1 MLEPFFNPFLRVN
14 VILTLLFTRKD
25 DRLMKI
31 LLIGASG
38 TLGSAVKERL
48 EKKADVITAGRHSGD
63 VTVDITSVYSIKKMY
78 AEVGKV
84 DAIVSATG
92 SATFSPL
99 TELTPEKNAVTISS
113 KLGGQINLVLL
124 GINSLNDN
132 GSFTLTT
139 GIMMEDPIVQGA
151 SAAMANGAVTAFAK
165 SAAIEMPRG
174 LRINTVSPNV
184 LEESWDR
191 LEPFFQGFNPVPAER
206 VARAFEKSV
215 FGAQTGESY
224 KVY

>member
-1 MLEPFFNPFLRVN
+1 
-14 VILTLLFTRKD
+14 
-25 DRLMKI
+25 MKI

-38 TLGSAVKERL
+38 TLGSAVKDRL

-63 VTVDITSVYSIKKMY
+63 VTVDITSIDSIKKMY
-78 AEVGKV
+78 AQVGKV

-124 GINSLNDN
+124 GIDSLNDY

-174 LRINTVSPNV
+174 IRINTVSPNV
-184 LEESWDR
+184 LEESWDK
-191 LEPFFQGFNPVPAER
+191 LEPFFQGFLPVPAAK

-215 FGAQTGESY
+215 FGAQTGQSY
-224 KVY
+224 QVY

>member
-1 MLEPFFNPFLRVN
+1 
-14 VILTLLFTRKD
+14 
-25 DRLMKI
+25 MKI

-38 TLGSAVKERL
+38 TLGSAVKDRL
-48 EKKADVITAGRHSGD
+48 EKKAEVITAGRHSGD
-63 VTVDITSVYSIKKMY
+63 VTVDITSVDSIKKMY
-78 AEVGKV
+78 AQVGKV

-124 GINSLNDN
+124 GIDSLNDN

-174 LRINTVSPNV
+174 IRINTVSPNV
-184 LEESWDR
+184 LEESWDK
-191 LEPFFQGFNPVPAER
+191 LEPFFQGFIPVPAAKA
-206 VARAFEKSV
+206 ARAFEKSV
-215 FGAQTGESY
+215 FGAQTGQSY

>member
-1 MLEPFFNPFLRVN
+1 
-14 VILTLLFTRKD
+14 
-25 DRLMKI
+25 MKI

-38 TLGSAVKERL
+38 TLGSAVKDRL
-48 EKKADVITAGRHSGD
+48 EKKAEVITAGRHSGD
-63 VTVDITSVYSIKKMY
+63 VTVDITSVDSIKKMY
-78 AEVGKV
+78 AQVGKV

-124 GINSLNDN
+124 GIDSLNDN

-174 LRINTVSPNV
+174 IRINTVSPNV
-184 LEESWDR
+184 LEESWDK
-191 LEPFFQGFNPVPAER
+191 LEPFFQGFIPVPAAKA
-206 VARAFEKSV
+206 ARAFEKSV

>member
-1 MLEPFFNPFLRVN
+1 
-14 VILTLLFTRKD
+14 
-25 DRLMKI
+25 MKI

-38 TLGSAVKERL
+38 TLGSAVKDRL

-63 VTVDITSVYSIKKMY
+63 MTVDITSIDSIKKMY
-78 AEVGKV
+78 AQIGKV

-124 GINSLNDN
+124 GINSLNDH

-139 GIMMEDPIVQGA
+139 GIMMEDPIVQGS

-174 LRINTVSPNV
+174 IRINTVSPNV
-184 LEESWDR
+184 LEESWDK
-191 LEPFFQGFNPVPAER
+191 LEPFFQGFLPVPAAK

-215 FGAQTGESY
+215 FGAQTGQSY
-224 KVY
+224 QVY

>member
-1 MLEPFFNPFLRVN
+1 
-14 VILTLLFTRKD
+14 
-25 DRLMKI
+25 MKI

-63 VTVDITSVYSIKKMY
+63 VTVDITSVDSIKKMY
-78 AEVGKV
+78 TQVGKV
-84 DAIVSATG
+84 DAVVSATG

-174 LRINTVSPNV
+174 LRINTVSPNI

>member
-1 MLEPFFNPFLRVN
+1 
-14 VILTLLFTRKD
+14 
-25 DRLMKI
+25 MKI

-38 TLGSAVKERL
+38 TLGSAVKDRL

-63 VTVDITSVYSIKKMY
+63 VTVDITSIDSIKKMY
-78 AEVGKV
+78 AQVGKV

-124 GINSLNDN
+124 GIDSLNDH

-174 LRINTVSPNV
+174 IRINTVSPNV
-184 LEESWDR
+184 LEESWDK
-191 LEPFFQGFNPVPAER
+191 LEPFFQGFLPVPAAK

-215 FGAQTGESY
+215 FGVQTGQSY
-224 KVY
+224 QVY

>member
-1 MLEPFFNPFLRVN
+1 
-14 VILTLLFTRKD
+14 
-25 DRLMKI
+25 MKI

-38 TLGSAVKERL
+38 TLGSAVKDRL

-63 VTVDITSVYSIKKMY
+63 ITVDITSVESIKKMY
-78 AEVGKV
+78 AQVGKV

-124 GINSLNDN
+124 GIDSLNDN

-174 LRINTVSPNV
+174 IRINTVSPNV
-184 LEESWDR
+184 LEESWDK
-191 LEPFFQGFNPVPAER
+191 LEPFFQGFIPVPAAKA
-206 VARAFEKSV
+206 ARAFEKSV

>member
-1 MLEPFFNPFLRVN
+1 
-14 VILTLLFTRKD
+14 
-25 DRLMKI
+25 MKI

-38 TLGSAVKERL
+38 TLGSAVKDRL
-48 EKKADVITAGRHSGD
+48 EKKAEVITAGRHSGD
-63 VTVDITSVYSIKKMY
+63 VTVDITSIDSIIDSIKKMY
-78 AEVGKV
+78 EQVGKV

-124 GINSLNDN
+124 GIDSLNDK

-174 LRINTVSPNV
+174 IRINTVSPNV
-184 LEESWDR
+184 LEESWDK
-191 LEPFFQGFNPVPAER
+191 LESFFQGFVPVPAAK

>member
-1 MLEPFFNPFLRVN
+1 
-14 VILTLLFTRKD
+14 
-25 DRLMKI
+25 MKI

-38 TLGSAVKERL
+38 TLGSAAKERL
-48 EKKADVITAGRHSGD
+48 EKKADVITAGRHSGN
-63 VTVDITSVYSIKKMY
+63 VTVDITSVDSIKKMY

-139 GIMMEDPIVQGA
+139 GVMMEDPIVQGA

>member
-1 MLEPFFNPFLRVN
+1 
-14 VILTLLFTRKD
+14 
-25 DRLMKI
+25 MKI

-48 EKKADVITAGRHSGD
+48 EKKAEVITAGRHSGD
-63 VTVDITSVYSIKKMY
+63 VTVDITSVDSIKKMY
-78 AEVGKV
+78 AQVGKV

-124 GINSLNDN
+124 GIDSLNDH

-174 LRINTVSPNV
+174 IRINTVSPNV
-184 LEESWDR
+184 LEESWDK
-191 LEPFFQGFNPVPAER
+191 LEPFFQGFIPVPAAKA
-206 VARAFEKSV
+206 ARAFEKSV

>member
-1 MLEPFFNPFLRVN
+1 
-14 VILTLLFTRKD
+14 
-25 DRLMKI
+25 MKI

-63 VTVDITSVYSIKKMY
+63 VTVDITSVDSIKKMY
-78 AEVGKV
+78 TQVGKV

-224 KVY
+224 RVY

>member
-1 MLEPFFNPFLRVN
+1 
-14 VILTLLFTRKD
+14 
-25 DRLMKI
+25 MKI

-63 VTVDITSVYSIKKMY
+63 VTVDITSVDSIKKMY
-78 AEVGKV
+78 TQVGKV

-139 GIMMEDPIVQGA
+139 GIMMEDPIVQGT

-215 FGAQTGESY
+215 FGAQNGESY

>member
-1 MLEPFFNPFLRVN
+1 
-14 VILTLLFTRKD
+14 
-25 DRLMKI
+25 MKI

-38 TLGSAVKERL
+38 TLGSAVKKLL

-63 VTVDITSVYSIKKMY
+63 VTVDITSVDSIKKMY
-78 AEVGKV
+78 AQVGKV

-191 LEPFFQGFNPVPAER
+191 LEPFFQGFEPVPAER

-224 KVY
+224 RVY

>member
-1 MLEPFFNPFLRVN
+1 
-14 VILTLLFTRKD
+14 
-25 DRLMKI
+25 MKI

-48 EKKADVITAGRHSGD
+48 EKKAEVITAGRHSGD
-63 VTVDITSVYSIKKMY
+63 VTVDITSVDSIKKMY
-78 AEVGKV
+78 AQVGKV

-124 GINSLNDN
+124 GIDSLNDN

-174 LRINTVSPNV
+174 IRINTVSPNV
-184 LEESWDR
+184 LEESWDK
-191 LEPFFQGFNPVPAER
+191 LEPFFQGFIPVPAAKA
-206 VARAFEKSV
+206 ARAFEKSV
-215 FGAQTGESY
+215 FGAQTGQSY

>member
-1 MLEPFFNPFLRVN
+1 
-14 VILTLLFTRKD
+14 
-25 DRLMKI
+25 MKI

-48 EKKADVITAGRHSGD
+48 EKKAEVITAGRHSGD
-63 VTVDITSVYSIKKMY
+63 VTVDITSVDSIKKMY
-78 AEVGKV
+78 EQVGKV

-174 LRINTVSPNV
+174 IRINTVSPNI
-184 LEESWDR
+184 LEESWDK
-191 LEPFFQGFNPVPAER
+191 LESFFQGFVPVPVAK

>member
-1 MLEPFFNPFLRVN
+1 
-14 VILTLLFTRKD
+14 
-25 DRLMKI
+25 MKI

-48 EKKADVITAGRHSGD
+48 EKKADVITAGRHSGN
-63 VTVDITSVYSIKKMY
+63 VTVDITSVDSIKKMY

-139 GIMMEDPIVQGA
+139 GVMMEDPIVQGA

>member
-1 MLEPFFNPFLRVN
+1 
-14 VILTLLFTRKD
+14 
-25 DRLMKI
+25 MKI

-63 VTVDITSVYSIKKMY
+63 VTVDITSVDSIKKMY

>member
-1 MLEPFFNPFLRVN
+1 
-14 VILTLLFTRKD
+14 
-25 DRLMKI
+25 MKI

-48 EKKADVITAGRHSGD
+48 KKKADVITAGRHSGD
-63 VTVDITSVYSIKKMY
+63 VTVDITSVDSIKKMY

>member
-1 MLEPFFNPFLRVN
+1 
-14 VILTLLFTRKD
+14 
-25 DRLMKI
+25 MKI

-63 VTVDITSVYSIKKMY
+63 VTVDITSVDSIKKMY
-78 AEVGKV
+78 TQVGKV

-124 GINSLNDN
+124 GIDSLNDN

-151 SAAMANGAVTAFAK
+151 STAMANGAVTAFAK

-224 KVY
+224 RVY

>member
-1 MLEPFFNPFLRVN
+1 
-14 VILTLLFTRKD
+14 
-25 DRLMKI
+25 MKI

-38 TLGSAVKERL
+38 TLGSAVKDRL

-63 VTVDITSVYSIKKMY
+63 VTVDITSIDSIKKMY
-78 AEVGKV
+78 AQVGKV

-99 TELTPEKNAVTISS
+99 TELTPEKNALTISS

-124 GINSLNDN
+124 GIDSLNDH

-174 LRINTVSPNV
+174 IRINTVSPNV
-184 LEESWDR
+184 LEESWDK
-191 LEPFFQGFNPVPAER
+191 LEPFFQGFLPVPAAK

-215 FGAQTGESY
+215 FGAQTGQSY
-224 KVY
+224 QVY

>member
-1 MLEPFFNPFLRVN
+1 
-14 VILTLLFTRKD
+14 
-25 DRLMKI
+25 MKI

-63 VTVDITSVYSIKKMY
+63 VTVDITSVDSIKKMY
-78 AEVGKV
+78 AQVGKV

>member
-1 MLEPFFNPFLRVN
+1 
-14 VILTLLFTRKD
+14 
-25 DRLMKI
+25 MKI

-63 VTVDITSVYSIKKMY
+63 VTVDITSVDSIKKMY
-78 AEVGKV
+78 TQVGKV

>member
-1 MLEPFFNPFLRVN
+1 
-14 VILTLLFTRKD
+14 
-25 DRLMKI
+25 MKI

-38 TLGSAVKERL
+38 TLGSAVKDRL

-63 VTVDITSVYSIKKMY
+63 VTVDITSVDSIKKMY
-78 AEVGKV
+78 AQVGKV

-124 GINSLNDN
+124 GIDSLNDN

-174 LRINTVSPNV
+174 IRINTVSPNV
-184 LEESWDR
+184 LEESWDK
-191 LEPFFQGFNPVPAER
+191 LEPFFQGFIPVPAAKA
-206 VARAFEKSV
+206 ARAFEKSV
-215 FGAQTGESY
+215 FGAQTGQSY

>member
-1 MLEPFFNPFLRVN
+1 
-14 VILTLLFTRKD
+14 
-25 DRLMKI
+25 MKI

-63 VTVDITSVYSIKKMY
+63 VTVDITSVDSIKKMY
-78 AEVGKV
+78 TQVGKV

-124 GINSLNDN
+124 GIDSLNDN

>member
-1 MLEPFFNPFLRVN
+1 
-14 VILTLLFTRKD
+14 
-25 DRLMKI
+25 MKI

-38 TLGSAVKERL
+38 TLGSAVKDRL

-63 VTVDITSVYSIKKMY
+63 ITVDITSVESIKKMY
-78 AEVGKV
+78 AQVGKV

-124 GINSLNDN
+124 GIDSLNDN

-174 LRINTVSPNV
+174 IRINTVSPNV
-184 LEESWDR
+184 LEESWDK
-191 LEPFFQGFNPVPAER
+191 LEPFFQGFIPVPAAKA
-206 VARAFEKSV
+206 ARAFEKSV
-215 FGAQTGESY
+215 FGAQTGQSY

>member
-1 MLEPFFNPFLRVN
+1 
-14 VILTLLFTRKD
+14 
-25 DRLMKI
+25 MKI

-48 EKKADVITAGRHSGD
+48 EKKADVITAGRHSGN
-63 VTVDITSVYSIKKMY
+63 VTVDITSVDSIKKMY

-174 LRINTVSPNV
+174 LRINTISPNV

>member
-1 MLEPFFNPFLRVN
+1 
-14 VILTLLFTRKD
+14 
-25 DRLMKI
+25 MKI

-38 TLGSAVKERL
+38 TLGSAVKDRL

-63 VTVDITSVYSIKKMY
+63 ITVDITSVESIKKMY
-78 AEVGKV
+78 AQVGKV

-124 GINSLNDN
+124 GIDSLNDH

-174 LRINTVSPNV
+174 IRINTVSPNV
-184 LEESWDR
+184 LEESWDK
-191 LEPFFQGFNPVPAER
+191 LEPFFQGFIPVPAAKA
-206 VARAFEKSV
+206 ARAFEKSV